1 MLAEEKETSVIFDET
16 NSPAMVYTWNKAMKK
31 RIKELAEMYPNDV
44 HIESYS
50 LGDSISC
57 TLPKS
62 GSRLTR
68 RANFQAILGK
78 NLQKMHVHALARRRR
93 NKHGKPAI

>member
-57 TLPKS
+57 TLPKKWVKINPPRKLS
-62 GSRLTR
+62 SNTR
-68 RANFQAILGK
+68 KKFAENARARFGK
-78 NLQKMHVHALARRRR
+78 K
-93 NKHGKPAI
+93 KEE